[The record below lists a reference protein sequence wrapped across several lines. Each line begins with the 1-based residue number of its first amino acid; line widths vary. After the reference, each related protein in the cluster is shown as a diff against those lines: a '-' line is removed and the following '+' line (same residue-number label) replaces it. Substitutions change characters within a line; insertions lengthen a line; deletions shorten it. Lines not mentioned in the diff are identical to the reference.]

1 MKPKNQKFR
10 DMQDNF
16 KRSNIQVIEVSEGKE
31 RELAENIFEEI
42 TAGNFLNFLKDIN
55 LQFQEVQQIQ
65 I

>member
-1 MKPKNQKFR
+1 MKQKNQKFR

-55 LQFQEVQQIQ
+55 LQIQEVQQIQ